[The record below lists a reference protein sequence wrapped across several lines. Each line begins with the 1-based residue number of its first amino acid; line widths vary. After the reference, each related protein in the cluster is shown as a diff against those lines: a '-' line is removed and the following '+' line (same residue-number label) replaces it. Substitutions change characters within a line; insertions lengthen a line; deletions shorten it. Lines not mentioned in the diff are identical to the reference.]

1 MEQYDDFLTRF
12 KKDLWAKC
20 VEQKVFDY
28 IPENKLDKTKEVFE
42 MNVSNYQTQILQ
54 QDGQNNN
61 ISLYPTLIRSI
72 QNDVNSLKDI
82 TRDNVQQQRQESF
95 EQEVDSKQQEFNTMM
110 NKNVPPTPQFGDE
123 TSEEPLNKD
132 SLDRLIQKQ
141 MKDRETIMNVNGTQE
156 ATNKIVSNNEFTQ
169 LNTEQPFQTN
179 NMISSQTSMISSQEE
194 TIQTILNLLKV
205 QSGIL
210 QKIVQSQIT
219 ILKKLK

>member
-1 MEQYDDFLTRF
+1 
-12 KKDLWAKC
+12 
-20 VEQKVFDY
+20 
-28 IPENKLDKTKEVFE
+28 
-42 MNVSNYQTQILQ
+42 
-54 QDGQNNN
+54 
-61 ISLYPTLIRSI
+61 
-72 QNDVNSLKDI
+72 
-82 TRDNVQQQRQESF
+82 
-95 EQEVDSKQQEFNTMM
+95 MM

-169 LNTEQPFQTN
+169 LNTEQPLQT
-179 NMISSQTSMISSQEE
+179 NMISSQTSMISSQTNMISSQEE

-210 QKIVQSQIT
+210 QQIVQSQIT

>member
-28 IPENKLDKTKEVFE
+28 IPENKLDKTKEIFE

-54 QDGQNNN
+54 QDGQNNS
-61 ISLYPTLIRSI
+61 ISLYPILIRSI

-82 TRDNVQQQRQESF
+82 TRDNVHQQRQESF
-95 EQEVDSKQQEFNTMM
+95 EQEVESKQQEFNTMM
-110 NKNVPPTPQFGDE
+110 NKNIPPTPQFSDE

-132 SLDRLIQKQ
+132 SLDRLIERQ

-156 ATNKIVSNNEFTQ
+156 ITNKIVSNNEFTQ
-169 LNTEQPFQTN
+169 LNTEQSLQTN

-210 QKIVQSQIT
+210 QQIVQSQIT